1 MMPSDDLQDI
11 VDSLATTPETVASL
25 VNRLSNRQLRFKNSP
40 EEFSALENVC
50 HLRDIEIEGYGE
62 RIVRILNE
70 NEPLLPDV
78 DGGRLAVERDYNS
91 QSLELFLQDFA
102 LARGRN
108 IELLKGLSASQLKR
122 EGTLEGVGIISL
134 QTLLQMMRDHDDDH
148 IRELGV
154 IRKRFETLLV

>member
-1 MMPSDDLQDI
+1 MMPPDDLQDI

-25 VNRLSNRQLRFKNSP
+25 VNNLSNRQLRFRNSP

-50 HLRDIEIEGYGE
+50 HLRDIEIDGYGE

-70 NEPLLPDV
+70 SQPLLPDI

-91 QSLELFLQDFA
+91 QSLELFLQDFTH
-102 LARGRN
+102 ARGRN
-108 IELLKGLSASQLKR
+108 IELLKGLSANQIKR
-122 EGTLEGVGIISL
+122 EGRLEGVGLISL
-134 QTLLQMMRDHDDDH
+134 QELLRMMGEHDEDH
-148 IRELGV
+148 IRELRV